1 VLWNS
6 TLNLLVFEALTG
18 LDNDVMY
25 DVSSITP
32 ESQ

>member
-1 VLWNS
+1 
-6 TLNLLVFEALTG
+6 LNLLVLEGLTG